1 MGVACRGDSQ
11 VIEQSGERQDFES
24 LLSRHGIPHER
35 FALHVMRSSK
45 RYRAGEWGVYYEVT
59 VIALGNARAR
69 SYQGTPAESWVE
81 HFEADLERGAYRDLG

>member
-1 MGVACRGDSQ
+1 MGVSCRGDSQ

-45 RYRAGEWGVYYEVT
+45 RHRAGGWGVYYEVT
-59 VIALGNARAR
+59 VIALASAQAH
-69 SYQGTPAESWVE
+69 SYAGTPSESWVE
-81 HFEADLERGAYRDLG
+81 RFETDLERGVYTEHG